1 MSDDFD
7 ARLLREKLASLK
19 EFAYGASHELNN
31 PLFNISSRAQSLLRD
46 ERDPQRRQKLATIY
60 SHAMRAS
67 QMIQEMALA
76 AHPPRPALALV
87 DAGSVLRE
95 VKTELTPVAQQ
106 HGIELSCAGSESDLT
121 LVADA
126 TQIAVLV
133 RELCLNAI
141 NALGRSAKT
150 GTVKI
155 SAAVDAH
162 ADGIVITVTDDGPGL
177 DERARR
183 HLFDPFFSGY
193 ESGRGLGF
201 GLTKC
206 WQIVDVHGG
215 QIVVHSQP
223 GRGTSFVVH
232 LPRQPAASSA
242 S

>member
-67 QMIQEMALA
+67 EMIQEMALA
-76 AHPPRPALALV
+76 ANPPRPEFALV
-87 DAGSVLRE
+87 DLRGIANE
-95 VKTELTPVAQQ
+95 IVNELTPLARQ
-106 HGIELSCAGSESDLT
+106 HGVSLSCSLAGDDLMAVT
-121 LVADA
+121 DA
-126 TQIAVLV
+126 TQIAILI
-133 RELCLNAI
+133 RELCLNAVESLKR
-141 NALGRSAKT
+141 ASRAGA
-150 GTVKI
+150 
-155 SAAVDAH
+155 
-162 ADGIVITVTDDGPGL
+162 ITVSIRFVDLSGEVEIAVNDDGPGL
-177 DERARR
+177 DARARR

-206 WQIVDVHGG
+206 WQIADAHGG
-215 QIVVHSQP
+215 EIVVQSEP
-223 GRGTSFVVH
+223 NRGTQFVVR
-232 LPRQPAASSA
+232 LPARPQS
-242 S
+242 